1 MENNF
6 DLELLMPS
14 SFLKH
19 APSARSMFGFCLSL
33 LAMVG
38 TFVWAADAFPIRPLK
53 IIVPFTAGG
62 GTDLLARG
70 LADGM
75 AADLGQPV
83 VVENRPGGNT
93 LIATEFVVRAPAD
106 GYTLLIQT
114 NNLTV
119 NPSLYNKLNF
129 DTVRDLTPVSLVAG
143 NPHVL
148 VVPVTSRVNTFAD
161 FMASAKAKPGAIN
174 FASAGSGT
182 VNHLAGEYLKL
193 LSKIDIQHV
202 PYKGSGSV
210 MPDLL
215 AGHVESMFGFL
226 PSVLPMIKDGRLR
239 AIAVTS
245 PQRTTALPNV
255 PTISESGFPGYEF
268 ASWFGILAPAGTPA
282 AVVERL
288 NQSIIKGLKNPAI
301 SKRLSEFEIYASSP
315 EAFTQFIKTDM
326 VKAKKIIMTSGA
338 QID

>member
-1 MENNF
+1 MST
-6 DLELLMPS
+6 D
-14 SFLKH
+14 FLSH
-19 APSARSMFGFCLSL
+19 TFSVRSLAAMCALSMAATLSWSAD
-33 LAMVG
+33 V
-38 TFVWAADAFPIRPLK
+38 FPVRPIK

-83 VVENRPGGNT
+83 IVENRPGGNT
-93 LIATEFVVRAPAD
+93 LIATEFVVRAPSD

-119 NPSLYNKLNF
+119 NPSLYKKLNF
-129 DTVRDLTPVSLVAG
+129 DTLRDLAPVSLVAG

-148 VVPVTSRVNTFAD
+148 VVPVTSRATSFSD
-161 FMASAKAKPGAIN
+161 FIAQAKAKPGAIN

-239 AIAVTS
+239 ALAVTS
-245 PQRTTALPNV
+245 PQRTAALPNV
-255 PTISESGFPGYEF
+255 PTIAESGFPGYEF
-268 ASWFGILAPAGTPA
+268 ASWFGILAPAGTPV

-288 NQSIIKGLKNPAI
+288 HQAIVKGLKNPAI
-301 SKRLSEFEIYASSP
+301 SKRLSEFDIYASSP
-315 EAFTQFIKTDM
+315 ENFAQFIRADL
-326 VKAKKIIMTSGA
+326 VKAKNIIVTSGA

>member
-1 MENNF
+1 MQSHF
-6 DLELLMPS
+6 S
-14 SFLKH
+14 SLTLYV
-19 APSARSMFGFCLSL
+19 RSLSVLCALSL
-33 LAMVG
+33 AT
-38 TFVWAADAFPIRPLK
+38 TFAWSVEFFPARPIK

-62 GTDLLARG
+62 GTDLLARA

-75 AADLGQPV
+75 SADLGQPV
-83 VVENRPGGNT
+83 IVENRAGGNT

-119 NPSLYNKLNF
+119 NPSLYKKLNF
-129 DTVRDLTPVSLVAG
+129 DTVRDLAPVSLVAG

-148 VVPVTSRVNTFAD
+148 VVPVTSRINTFAD
-161 FMASAKAKPGAIN
+161 FLTQAKAKPGSIN

-193 LSKIDIQHV
+193 LSKIDIQHI

-245 PQRTTALPNV
+245 PQRTGSLQNV
-255 PTISESGFPGYEF
+255 PTIAESGFPGYEF
-268 ASWFGILAPAGTPA
+268 SSWFGILTPAGTPTS
-282 AVVERL
+282 VIERL
-288 NQSIIKGLKNPAI
+288 NQSIVKGLKNPAI
-301 SKRLSEFEIYASSP
+301 GKRLSDFEIYASSP
-315 EAFTQFIKTDM
+315 ENFAQFIKDDM
-326 VKAKKIIMTSGA
+326 VKAKKIILTSGA

>member
-1 MENNF
+1 MQF
-6 DLELLMPS
+6 PFLSPTLLG
-14 SFLKH
+14 LRLRV
-19 APSARSMFGFCLSL
+19 ATRLSL
-33 LAMVG
+33 LLMGLLSLTTTSA
-38 TFVWAADAFPIRPLK
+38 WSADPFPVRPIK

-62 GTDLLARG
+62 GTDLLARA

-75 AADLGQPV
+75 AADLGQSV
-83 VVENRPGGNT
+83 IVENRPGGNT
-93 LIATEFVVRAPAD
+93 LIATEAVVRSPAD

-119 NPSLYNKLNF
+119 NPALYKKLNF
-129 DTVRDLTPVSLVAG
+129 DTVRDLVPISLVAG

-148 VVPVTSRVNTFAD
+148 VVPVTSRINTFSD
-161 FMASAKAKPGAIN
+161 FISQAKAKPGAIN

-182 VNHLAGEYLKL
+182 VNHLAGEYLKI

-202 PYKGSGSV
+202 PYKGSGAV

-226 PSVLPMIKDGRLR
+226 PSVLPMIKEGRLR
-239 AIAVTS
+239 ALAVTS
-245 PQRTTALPNV
+245 PQRMASLPNV
-255 PTISESGFPGYEF
+255 PTIAESGFAGYEF
-268 ASWFGILAPAGTPA
+268 SSWFGILAPTGTPA
-282 AVVERL
+282 SVIERL

-315 EAFTQFIKTDM
+315 ENFALFIKADM
-326 VKAKKIIMTSGA
+326 VKAKKIIVTSDA

>member
-1 MENNF
+1 
-6 DLELLMPS
+6 MPA

-19 APSARSMFGFCLSL
+19 ASYRRSMLGFCLSL
-33 LAMVG
+33 LSMSA
-38 TFVWAADAFPIRPLK
+38 TFVWAADVFPIRPLK

-75 AADLGQPV
+75 AAELGQPV

-119 NPSLYNKLNF
+119 NPSLYKKLNF

-161 FMASAKAKPGAIN
+161 FMAQAKAKPGAIN

-255 PTISESGFPGYEF
+255 PTIAESGFPGYEF

-301 SKRLSEFEIYASSP
+301 SKRLSEFEMYASSP

-326 VKAKKIIMTSGA
+326 VKAKKIILTSGA

>member
-1 MENNF
+1 MTPNF
-6 DLELLMPS
+6 LS
-14 SFLKH
+14 RTFSV
-19 APSARSMFGFCLSL
+19 RSLVAMCALSVAAT
-33 LAMVG
+33 LAWSVD
-38 TFVWAADAFPIRPLK
+38 VFPVRPVK

-83 VVENRPGGNT
+83 IVENRPGGNT
-93 LIATEFVVRAPAD
+93 LIATEFVVRAPPD

-119 NPSLYNKLNF
+119 NPSLYKKLNF
-129 DTVRDLTPVSLVAG
+129 DTVRDLMPVSLVAG

-148 VVPVTSRVNTFAD
+148 VVPVSSRINTFAD
-161 FMASAKAKPGAIN
+161 FIAQAKVKPGTIN

-239 AIAVTS
+239 PIAVTS
-245 PQRTTALPNV
+245 PQRTAALPNV
-255 PTISESGFPGYEF
+255 PTIAESGFPGYEF
-268 ASWFGILAPAGTPA
+268 SSWFGILAPAGTPV
-282 AVVERL
+282 AVIERL
-288 NQSIIKGLKNPAI
+288 NQAIVKGLKNPVI
-301 SKRLSEFEIYASSP
+301 SKRLSEFDIYASSP
-315 EAFTQFIKTDM
+315 ENFAQFIKADM
-326 VKAKKIIMTSGA
+326 VKAKKIIVTSGA

>member
-1 MENNF
+1 MQSHF
-6 DLELLMPS
+6 S
-14 SFLKH
+14 SL
-19 APSARSMFGFCLSL
+19 ALYVRSLSALCALSL
-33 LAMVG
+33 AT
-38 TFVWAADAFPIRPLK
+38 TFAWSVEVFPARPIK

-62 GTDLLARG
+62 GTDLLARA

-75 AADLGQPV
+75 SADLGQPV
-83 VVENRPGGNT
+83 IVENRAGGNT

-119 NPSLYNKLNF
+119 NPSLYKKLNF
-129 DTVRDLTPVSLVAG
+129 DTVRDLAPVSLVAG

-148 VVPVTSRVNTFAD
+148 VVPVTSRINTFAD
-161 FMASAKAKPGAIN
+161 FMTQAKAKPGSIN

-193 LSKIDIQHV
+193 LSKIDIQHI

-245 PQRTTALPNV
+245 PQRTGSLQNV
-255 PTISESGFPGYEF
+255 PTIAESGFPGYEF
-268 ASWFGILAPAGTPA
+268 SSWFGILTPAGTPTS
-282 AVVERL
+282 VIERL
-288 NQSIIKGLKNPAI
+288 NQSIVKGLKNPAI
-301 SKRLSEFEIYASSP
+301 GKRLSDFEIYASSP
-315 EAFTQFIKTDM
+315 ENFAQFIKDDM
-326 VKAKKIIMTSGA
+326 VKAKKIILTSGA

>member
-1 MENNF
+1 MQSHF
-6 DLELLMPS
+6 S
-14 SFLKH
+14 SL
-19 APSARSMFGFCLSL
+19 ALYVRSLSALCALT
-33 LAMVG
+33 LAT
-38 TFVWAADAFPIRPLK
+38 TFAWSVEVFPTRPIR

-62 GTDLLARG
+62 GTDLLARA

-75 AADLGQPV
+75 SADLGQPV
-83 VVENRPGGNT
+83 IVENRAGGNT

-119 NPSLYNKLNF
+119 NPSLYKKLNF
-129 DTVRDLTPVSLVAG
+129 DTVRDLAPVSLVAG

-148 VVPVTSRVNTFAD
+148 VVPVTSRINTFAD
-161 FMASAKAKPGAIN
+161 FMTQAKAKPGSIN

-193 LSKIDIQHV
+193 LSKIDIQHI

-215 AGHVESMFGFL
+215 AGHVESMFSFL

-245 PQRTTALPNV
+245 PQRTGSLQNV
-255 PTISESGFPGYEF
+255 PTIAESGFPGYEF
-268 ASWFGILAPAGTPA
+268 SSWFGILTPAGTPTS
-282 AVVERL
+282 VIERL
-288 NQSIIKGLKNPAI
+288 NQSIVKGLKNPAI
-301 SKRLSEFEIYASSP
+301 GKRLSDFEIYASSP
-315 EAFTQFIKTDM
+315 ENFAQFIKADM
-326 VKAKKIIMTSGA
+326 VKAKKIIVTSGA